1 MKTVT
6 VLNERA
12 KLIPV
17 HDLSEVVAIYRVFYD
32 DAACNVVVEDEERA
46 HHQGPEQSGYTSE
59 RYDLG
64 KV

>member
-17 HDLSEVVAIYRVFYD
+17 HDLSDVVAIYRVFYD
-32 DAACNVVVEDEERA
+32 DAACNVVVEEEQEEPKWKKTPNLISHA
-46 HHQGPEQSGYTSE
+46 SFKS
-59 RYDLG
+59 
-64 KV
+64 

>member
-17 HDLSEVVAIYRVFYD
+17 HDLNNVAIMRVFFD
-32 DAACNVVVEDEERA
+32 TDGDGNFS
-46 HHQGPEQSGYTSE
+46 QSWNWSKWETIPTEFETIYE
-59 RYDLG
+59 
-64 KV
+64 

>member
-6 VLNERA
+6 LVNERA

-32 DAACNVVVEDEERA
+32 DAACNVVVEDNETVLK
-46 HHQGPEQSGYTSE
+46 PK
-59 RYDLG
+59 
-64 KV
+64 KVKNHGN